1 MQPSP
6 FTTLPLPEVA
16 ASPFPSAAS
25 RLPLPDP
32 AAAADAIRIKGGHGK
47 NGKPG
52 VKTVDVGIAQGNHE
66 HGESPAW
73 SQGLDGRQ
81 RKAPPTMAATLG
93 RFLQRLATTT
103 GKLRLQARGI
113 RASIPKA
120 KKDME
125 TAHVLVQTLKARAA
139 GKTVPTPAEQVI
151 PVDAAEDM
159 SFIEDPEERSLRQKP
174 HGLLA
179 ECATKMDVKENK
191 TAEIV
196 ESSADEDK
204 AARNAG
210 QRPRHW
216 TGKRAAASQPFCP
229 HFLVNSPVST
239 RQSVSRNMTEL

>member
-1 MQPSP
+1 MVGGGQRFNLSAQSALAEPGLATEYMAGGCTKKDIQAKEQLSKSRKRKSKEKTKDKRKTPPKDSLMQSSP

-151 PVDAAEDM
+151 PVDAVEDM

-179 ECATKMDVKENK
+179 
-191 TAEIV
+191 
-196 ESSADEDK
+196 
-204 AARNAG
+204 
-210 QRPRHW
+210 
-216 TGKRAAASQPFCP
+216 
-229 HFLVNSPVST
+229 
-239 RQSVSRNMTEL
+239 

>member
-1 MQPSP
+1 MPSELKEAMEK
-6 FTTLPLPEVA
+6 TESL
-16 ASPFPSAAS
+16 ASKQLTSE
-25 RLPLPDP
+25 L
-32 AAAADAIRIKGGHGK
+32 
-47 NGKPG
+47 
-52 VKTVDVGIAQGNHE
+52 
-66 HGESPAW
+66 
-73 SQGLDGRQ
+73 
-81 RKAPPTMAATLG
+81 RKATTSMGKAQRGLKDLMDAKE
-93 RFLQRLATTT
+93 RHRLQWLQHLADSFKGWQQQT